1 MRIVLSIVAVGLVFL
16 GLWLIASSSPEPK
29 PELASPTQVIG
40 APRQMNASPV
50 VLGTALLAGG
60 VVFFVLILRRK

>member
-29 PELASPTQVIG
+29 PELASPSQVIA
-40 APRQMNASPV
+40 APRQTNASPV

-60 VVFFVLILRRK
+60 VIFFVLILRRK